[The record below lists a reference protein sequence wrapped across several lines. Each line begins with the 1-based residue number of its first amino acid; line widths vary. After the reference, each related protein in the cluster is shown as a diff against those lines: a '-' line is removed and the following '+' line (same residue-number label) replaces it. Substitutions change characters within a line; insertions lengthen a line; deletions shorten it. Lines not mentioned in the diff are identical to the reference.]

1 MKTIFELCTPREE
14 VTKGSLSQ
22 DIFAAR
28 LKDVMDGVGDN
39 VYRDARSF
47 FENTFPTSGL
57 KTLLT
62 DALGR
67 LIGDATGKNAILRLE
82 TAFGGGK
89 SHNLI
94 ALYHVASGKAPSQ
107 LVEKFT
113 GVAIPKIKPGDIK
126 IAGVVGSDLDPTLG
140 ISHPQDGITTYT
152 LWGEIAYQL
161 GGSAGYALVQES
173 DRKKIAPGTG
183 LFEALVGNRPA
194 LIMLDEIARHLRAAF
209 AVSAESGQSTLADQ
223 TVAFMMSLLEFSA
236 SKERC
241 LVVLTLAGETD
252 AFAKETEFV
261 RQKLAETLQI
271 SARQERVLTPTT
283 ENEVYSIVTHRLFK
297 SVDRGKAKSTLER
310 YARYYAE
317 MAERNAELPQKC
329 LRAEYVQELT
339 TAYPFHPELLSTL
352 SLKTS
357 TIPNFNQTRG
367 ALRLLAYVV
376 RNLWEKKQDGTWLIH
391 THHLDLSHAGIADDL
406 TSHLDRPNFKQVIEA
421 DIVSSN
427 AGIFAHAQEL
437 DQPLISSKK
446 PPYATRLGTTIFLHS
461 LTQGIASGVDPA
473 DLMLSVLE
481 PADGKGGDDPAV
493 VARSLERLTDQAW
506 FLEYDG
512 HRYRFKTEPSI
523 NKIIADETLQV
534 GTSKA
539 KTELETRIKQ
549 IWKKGF
555 FQPVYFP
562 VQSADIDDDA
572 GIPKLAILH
581 FDALKVKAGSPK
593 PADMIRKLYDYK
605 GTQES
610 FRTYQNNLMFLVAD
624 EEQAENMINVA
635 RRYLAIGRIVGD
647 ADRMN
652 AFNKEQKEKLKV
664 ARDTAELDV
673 RVAITKAYR
682 YLYYPSTDAP
692 KADSYLR
699 RENLPAQEQG
709 DVDKDQ
715 TNVILRV
722 LSALKKIQT
731 ADDEILPAQYVKSK
745 AWDLNQE
752 SLSTGDLRRAFARKI
767 GLRMLLDIHQLRK
780 TIQNG
785 VQTGVWIY
793 YDARDEFGY
802 DKDSPPPVFEISDET
817 HLYLPEAAKKIAMR
831 IKGKW
836 TPPRDGE
843 ASGKPRVEEAL
854 CPVCGK
860 PESQCICGVGKN
872 QRPAKLAGDG
882 AVLQAFQQIVDAG
895 TEHKVSRL
903 SRLFITIDGIGA
915 QVAGSVRSL
924 GLAVPQFG
932 KGQFAV
938 ELDALASFGNGETFR
953 QEFQG
958 GWDRYKRLKSVVEPF
973 LQEANEV
980 KVKMRVACTFEGGLN
995 PTGAQFN
1002 TIRDVLSTLDLGRI
1016 TIEAV
1021 PEYEDQS

>member
-1 MKTIFELCTPREE
+1 MKTIFELCLPRKE
-14 VTKGSLSQ
+14 VTEGSLSQ

-28 LKDVMDGVGDN
+28 LKDVMDGVGDD
-39 VYRDARSF
+39 VYKDPRAF

-57 KTLLT
+57 KTLLN

-67 LIGDATGKNAILRLE
+67 MVGDATGTNAILRLE

-94 ALYHVASGKAPSQ
+94 ALYHVASGKAPAQ
-107 LVEKFT
+107 VVEKFT
-113 GVAIPKIKPGDIK
+113 GISIPKIKPGDIK
-126 IAGVVGSDLDPTLG
+126 IAGVVGSDLDPMLG
-140 ISHPQDGITTYT
+140 MSHPDDGITTYT
-152 LWGEIAYQL
+152 LWGELAYQL

-183 LFEALVGNRPA
+183 LFEALVGNRPT
-194 LIMLDEIARHLRAAF
+194 LIMLDEVARHLRAAL
-209 AVSAESGQSTLADQ
+209 AVSAESGKTTLADQ
-223 TVAFMMSLLEFSA
+223 TVAFMMSLLEFAA

-252 AFAKETEFV
+252 AFAKETEFL
-261 RQKLAETLQI
+261 RQKLAETLQV

-297 SVDRGKAKSTLER
+297 SVDRAKAKSTLER

-317 MAERNAELPQKC
+317 MAERNTELPQKC
-329 LRAEYVQELT
+329 LRAEYLQELT
-339 TAYPFHPELLSTL
+339 AAYPFHPELLATL

-376 RNLWEKKQDGTWLIH
+376 RNLWEKKKDGTWLIH

-421 DIVSSN
+421 DILSST
-427 AGIFAHAQEL
+427 AGTFAHAQEL

-481 PADGKGGDDPAV
+481 PAEGKGGDDSAV
-493 VARSLERLTDQAW
+493 VTRSLERLTDQAW

-539 KTELETRIKQ
+539 KVELETRIKQ

-562 VQSADIDDDA
+562 VQSVDIDDDA
-572 GIPKLAILH
+572 GLPKLAIMH
-581 FDALKVKAGSPK
+581 FDALKAKAGSAK
-593 PADMIRKLYDYK
+593 PGDMLRKLYDYK

-610 FRTYQNNLMFLVAD
+610 FRTYQNNIMFLVAD

-647 ADRMN
+647 AERM
-652 AFNKEQKEKLKV
+652 AVFNKEQKEKLKG

-682 YLYYPSTDAP
+682 YLYYPSTDAA

-722 LSALKKIQT
+722 LRSLKKVQT
-731 ADDEILPAQYVKSK
+731 AEDETLPAQYVKSK

-752 SLSTGDLRRAFARKI
+752 NLSTEELRRAFARKI
-767 GLRMLLDIHQLRK
+767 GLRMLLDINQLRR

-785 VQTGVWIY
+785 VQTGVWVY
-793 YDARDEFGY
+793 YDAREEFGY
-802 DKDSPPPVFEISDET
+802 DKDSLPPVFQIAEET
-817 HLYLPEAAKKIAMR
+817 HLYLPEAAKKMGMH

-836 TPPRDGE
+836 TPARDTDVPGKAGE
-843 ASGKPRVEEAL
+843 TEAI
-854 CPVCGK
+854 CPVCGR
-860 PESQCICGVGKN
+860 PESQCICGVGKS
-872 QRPAKLAGDG
+872 QRPAKLTGEG
-882 AVLQAFQQIVDAG
+882 AVLQAFEQIVDTS
-895 TEHKVSRL
+895 TEHKASRL
-903 SRLFITIDGIGA
+903 SRLFITIDGVGA
-915 QVAGSVRSL
+915 QMAGSVRSL

-938 ELDALASFGNGETFR
+938 ELDALASYGKGEMFK
-953 QEFQG
+953 QEFRG

-973 LQEANEV
+973 LQEADEL
-980 KVKMRVACTFEGGLN
+980 KVKMRVACTFDGGLD
-995 PTGAQFN
+995 PAGAQFN
-1002 TIRDVLSTLDLGRI
+1002 TIRDVLSTLDLGRVM
-1016 TIEAV
+1016 IEAV
-1021 PEYEDQS
+1021 PEYEN